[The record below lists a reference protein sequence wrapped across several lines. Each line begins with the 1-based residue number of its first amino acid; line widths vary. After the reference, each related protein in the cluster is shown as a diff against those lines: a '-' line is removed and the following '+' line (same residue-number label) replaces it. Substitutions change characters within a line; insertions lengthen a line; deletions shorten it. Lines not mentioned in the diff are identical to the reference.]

1 MWTACVAGG
10 VARTSCVSPWV
21 RFQLLPV
28 FFKVFSSSLPS
39 RHHVAPCWSFQPPPH
54 GRMFFLMYVG
64 CVCRRGGGPN
74 LMCVSLG
81 PISTFASFFQG
92 LLFFPLTPDTPPS
105 SPSCWSFRMFFLM
118 YVGCVCR
125 RGSGDSSWWSA
136 WSCRFL
142 LMVNHLVL
150 ETIVQC

>member
-10 VARTSCVSPWV
+10 VARTSCVCPWV

-64 CVCRRGGGPN
+64 CVCRRGGG
-74 LMCVSLG
+74 
-81 PISTFASFFQG
+81 
-92 LLFFPLTPDTPPS
+92 
-105 SPSCWSFRMFFLM
+105 
-118 YVGCVCR
+118 
-125 RGSGDSSWWSA
+125 DSSWWSA
-136 WSCRFL
+136 WPCRFL
-142 LMVNHLVL
+142 LMVNHLVSTWVGNNCPVL
-150 ETIVQC
+150 TSNATVMSLVARRELGTPSHGDSSICEDTHTFDASTCFQFLGCYCGGMARF